1 MKVSVILNPYGGG
14 RRGRGVLAQ
23 VLPLFQSAGVD
34 VTLSETTH
42 PGHAT
47 SIVQELT
54 LGGLDAIAVI
64 GGDGTLNEVVN
75 GMLSREDKQKI
86 PIGVI
91 PGGSGNAFAHDLGLL
106 NPKEAA
112 QAILGQRP
120 TAVDAIRV
128 ELTGSA
134 EPVYALNIL
143 GWGLV
148 TDIGQM
154 AQKLRW
160 LGERRYTLVTVME
173 IFRHRARAATLVLDD
188 KEIVDDFAFV
198 IACNTIHTGKGMKVA
213 PKARL
218 DDGLM
223 DVVVIREHG
232 QKMRLLKLFPKL
244 FEGKHIEDPLCEYY
258 QVRRCAILPEKEGP
272 LNLDGDIM
280 GRTPV
285 RLEVVPKAFSVFS
298 KTL

>member
-1 MKVSVILNPYGGG
+1 MSIILNPYGGG
-14 RRGRGVLAQ
+14 RRGRAVLAQ
-23 VLPLFQSAGVD
+23 VLPIFQSAGVD
-34 VTLSETTH
+34 VTLSDTTH

-160 LGERRYTLVTVME
+160 LGERRYTLVTMME
-173 IFRHRARAATLVLDD
+173 ILRHRARAATLVLDD

-258 QVRRCAILPEKEGP
+258 QVRRCAILPKKEGP

-285 RLEVVPKAFSVFS
+285 RLEVVHKAFSVFS
-298 KTL
+298 KAL

>member
-1 MKVSVILNPYGGG
+1 MKVSIILNPYGGG
-14 RRGRGVLAQ
+14 RRGRDILAQ
-23 VLPLFQSAGVD
+23 ILPIFQSNGVD

-42 PGHAT
+42 AGHAT
-47 SIVQELT
+47 SIVQALT
-54 LGGLDAIAVI
+54 LDGLDAVVVI

-91 PGGSGNAFAHDLGLL
+91 PGGSGNAFAHDLDLV
-106 NPKEAA
+106 NPVEAA
-112 QAILGQRP
+112 HAILGRRVQ
-120 TAVDAIRV
+120 AVDAIRV
-128 ELTGSA
+128 QMESPRET
-134 EPVYALNIL
+134 VYALNIL

-148 TDIGQM
+148 TDIGQT

-160 LGERRYTLVTVME
+160 LGERRYTLVTMME
-173 IFRHRARAATLVLDD
+173 ILRHRARAATLVLDD
-188 KEIVDDFAFV
+188 KEIVDDFTFV
-198 IACNTIHTGKGMKVA
+198 IACNTIHTGKGMKIA

-223 DVVVIREHG
+223 DVVVVRGHAR
-232 QKMRLLKLFPKL
+232 KTRLLQLFLKL

-258 QVRRCAILPEKEGP
+258 QVRRCAILPEKAGP
-272 LNLDGDIM
+272 LNRDGDIM
-280 GRTPV
+280 GSTPV

-298 KTL
+298 KAL

>member
-1 MKVSVILNPYGGG
+1 MSIILNPYGGG
-14 RRGRGVLAQ
+14 RRGRAVLAQ
-23 VLPLFQSAGVD
+23 VLPIFQSAGVN
-34 VTLSETTH
+34 VTISETTRA
-42 PGHAT
+42 GHAV
-47 SIVQELT
+47 SLVREINLSDLDGIV
-54 LGGLDAIAVI
+54 VI

-75 GMLSREDKQKI
+75 GMLSREDKQKT

-112 QAILGQRP
+112 RAIVGQRP

-128 ELTGSA
+128 ELKGSA

-148 TDIGQM
+148 TDIGLM

-173 IFRHRARAATLVLDD
+173 IFRHKARHATLILEDR
-188 KEIVDDFAFV
+188 EIVDDFTFV
-198 IACNTIHTGKGMKVA
+198 IVCNTIHTGKGMKIA

-223 DVVVIREHG
+223 DVVVVREHA
-232 QKMRLLKLFPKL
+232 KRIRLLKLFAKL

-258 QVRRCAILPEKEGP
+258 QVRRCALLPEKEGP

-285 RLEVVPKAFSVFS
+285 RLEVIPKAFSVFS
-298 KTL
+298 KAL

>member
-1 MKVSVILNPYGGG
+1 MSIILNPYGGG
-14 RRGRGVLAQ
+14 RRGRDVLAQ
-23 VLPLFQSAGVD
+23 VLPIFQSAGVN
-34 VTLSETTH
+34 VTISETTRA
-42 PGHAT
+42 GHAI
-47 SIVQELT
+47 SLVREIDLSDLDGIV
-54 LGGLDAIAVI
+54 VI

-75 GMLSREDKQKI
+75 GMLSREDKQKT

-112 QAILGQRP
+112 RAIVGQRP

-128 ELTGSA
+128 ELKGSA

-148 TDIGQM
+148 TDIGLM

-173 IFRHRARAATLVLDD
+173 IFRHKARHATLILEDR
-188 KEIVDDFAFV
+188 EIVDDFTFV
-198 IACNTIHTGKGMKVA
+198 IVCNTIHTGKGMKIA

-223 DVVVIREHG
+223 DVVVVREHA
-232 QKMRLLKLFPKL
+232 KRIRLLKLFAKL

-258 QVRRCAILPEKEGP
+258 QVRRCALLPEKEGP

-285 RLEVVPKAFSVFS
+285 RLEVIPKAFSVFS
-298 KTL
+298 KAL

>member
-1 MKVSVILNPYGGG
+1 MSIILNPYGGG
-14 RRGRGVLAQ
+14 RRGRAVLAQ
-23 VLPLFQSAGVD
+23 VLPIFQSAGVN
-34 VTLSETTH
+34 VTISETTRA
-42 PGHAT
+42 GHAI
-47 SIVQELT
+47 SLVREIDLSDLDGIV
-54 LGGLDAIAVI
+54 VI

-75 GMLSREDKQKI
+75 GMLSREDKQKT

-112 QAILGQRP
+112 RAIVGQRP

-128 ELTGSA
+128 ELKGSA

-148 TDIGQM
+148 TDIGLM

-173 IFRHRARAATLVLDD
+173 IFRHKARHATLILEDR
-188 KEIVDDFAFV
+188 EIVDDFTFV
-198 IACNTIHTGKGMKVA
+198 IVCNTIHTGKGMKIA

-223 DVVVIREHG
+223 DVVVVREHA
-232 QKMRLLKLFPKL
+232 KRIRLLKLFAKL

-258 QVRRCAILPEKEGP
+258 QVRRCALLPEKEGP

-285 RLEVVPKAFSVFS
+285 RLEVIPKAFSVFS
-298 KTL
+298 KAL

>member
-1 MKVSVILNPYGGG
+1 MKVSIILNPYSGG
-14 RRGRGVLAQ
+14 RRGRNVLAQ
-23 VLPLFQSAGVD
+23 VLPILQSASVD
-34 VTLSETTH
+34 VTISETTH
-42 PGHAT
+42 AGHAL
-47 SIVQELT
+47 SLAREINLKDLDGIVT
-54 LGGLDAIAVI
+54 I

-75 GMLSREDKQKI
+75 GMLSRKDKQKI

-106 NPKEAA
+106 NPQEAA

-128 ELTGSA
+128 ELKGSA

-148 TDIGQM
+148 TDIGLM

-173 IFRHRARAATLVLDD
+173 IFRHKARPATLILEDR
-188 KEIVDDFAFV
+188 EIVDDFTFV
-198 IACNTIHTGKGMKVA
+198 IVCNTIHTGKGMKIA

-223 DVVVIREHG
+223 DVVVVREHA
-232 QKMRLLKLFPKL
+232 KRIRLLKLFAKL

-258 QVRRCAILPEKEGP
+258 QVRRCALLPEKEGP

-285 RLEVVPKAFSVFS
+285 RLEVIPKAFSVFS
-298 KTL
+298 KAL

>member
-1 MKVSVILNPYGGG
+1 MSIILNPYGGG
-14 RRGRGVLAQ
+14 RRGRAVLAQ

-54 LGGLDAIAVI
+54 LGGLDAIVVI
-64 GGDGTLNEVVN
+64 GGDGTLHEVVN

-91 PGGSGNAFAHDLGLL
+91 PGGSGNAFAHDLGLQ
-106 NPKEAA
+106 NPVEAA
-112 QAILGQRP
+112 HAILGRHAH
-120 TAVDAIRV
+120 AVDAIAVQMDARA
-128 ELTGSA
+128 EL
-134 EPVYALNIL
+134 VYVLNIL

-148 TDIGQM
+148 TDIGLM

-173 IFRHRARAATLVLDD
+173 IFRHKARPATLILEDR
-188 KEIVDDFAFV
+188 EIVDDFTFV
-198 IACNTIHTGKGMKVA
+198 IVCNTIHTGKGMKIA

-223 DVVVIREHG
+223 DVVVVREHA
-232 QKMRLLKLFPKL
+232 KPMRLLKLFAKL

-258 QVRRCAILPEKEGP
+258 QVRRCALLPEKEGP

-285 RLEVVPKAFSVFS
+285 RLEVIPKAFSVFS
-298 KTL
+298 KAL